1 MKPYYEIIRDL
12 REDHDLRQ
20 SQIAQLLK
28 TTQQVYSRYEKG
40 QNEIPLRHLITLAK
54 FYNVSL
60 DYIAGLITEKKPLEQ
75 NGQPE
80 SGRPFFFFCP
90 IERGKTDGWKCS
102 RPLFNKAGGVH
113 AGYCKNRQSKNRT
126 PSRHMLYHVNWRMY
140 FFRCLGS
147 SLATIL

>member
-20 SQIAQLLK
+20 AQIARLLK

-60 DYIAGLITEKKPLEQ
+60 DYIAGLTSEKRKIGIQ
-75 NGQPE
+75 NKSQPVRLAFILYSICKKSSRVKRAE
-80 SGRPFFFFCP
+80 IALNPDTKSNKQGFLGDFTGRWRCATMPAENLP
-90 IERGKTDGWKCS
+90 EAIVPTGR
-102 RPLFNKAGGVH
+102 
-113 AGYCKNRQSKNRT
+113 YCTR
-126 PSRHMLYHVNWRMY
+126 
-140 FFRCLGS
+140 
-147 SLATIL
+147 

>member
-60 DYIAGLITEKKPLEQ
+60 DYIAGLITEKKPLEK

-80 SGRPFFFFCP
+80 SGRPFFFFLP
-90 IERGKTDGWKCS
+90 
-102 RPLFNKAGGVH
+102 H
-113 AGYCKNRQSKNRT
+113 
-126 PSRHMLYHVNWRMY
+126 
-140 FFRCLGS
+140 
-147 SLATIL
+147 

>member
-20 SQIAQLLK
+20 AQIARLLK

-60 DYIAGLITEKKPLEQ
+60 DYIAGLTSEKRKLSSRVKRAEIALNPDTKSNKQGFLGDFTGRWRCATMPAE
-75 NGQPE
+75 NLPE
-80 SGRPFFFFCP
+80 AIVPTGR
-90 IERGKTDGWKCS
+90 
-102 RPLFNKAGGVH
+102 
-113 AGYCKNRQSKNRT
+113 YCTR
-126 PSRHMLYHVNWRMY
+126 
-140 FFRCLGS
+140 
-147 SLATIL
+147 